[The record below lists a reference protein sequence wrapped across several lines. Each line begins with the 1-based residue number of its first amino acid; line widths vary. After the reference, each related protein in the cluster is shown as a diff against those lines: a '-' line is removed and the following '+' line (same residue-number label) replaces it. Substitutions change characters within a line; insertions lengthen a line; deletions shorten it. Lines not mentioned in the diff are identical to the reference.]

1 MKKLLV
7 AIASGLAAS
16 VIVGGAGAARS
27 ESAACALEAGA
38 PFLYVDVVFAPAT
51 IQCSSSQNRITVTT
65 VLTRDG
71 VEVARNTRHCTHT
84 AVCHNDVGSW
94 SIDSPG
100 DQTWCT
106 IAWGTA
112 HAQTFSPVTVCE
124 EEGF

>member
-1 MKKLLV
+1 MKTFLLV
-7 AIASGLAAS
+7 IAIALVAS
-16 VIVGGAGAARS
+16 LVVGGADAAPR
-27 ESAACALEAGA
+27 ESTACDFDVGA
-38 PFLYVDVVFAPAT
+38 PFLYVDIVFAPAT

-100 DQTWCT
+100 NQTWCT
-106 IAWGTA
+106 TAWGTA
-112 HAQTFSPVTVCE
+112 HGQTFSPVTRCE
-124 EEGF
+124 EEDF